1 MYIAL
6 ILHVPGD
13 ASGVFTTVVRKER
26 VHCHTRVV
34 LALASP
40 GAREVIVRNIKQAQR
55 TKVIA
60 SFILISLAL
69 STSAE
74 QPARLTANTP
84 PPQNSAITTSQNGM
98 IRVTI
103 ASVSPMLGP
112 RQVRY
117 RVGERIPI
125 TIELTN
131 ISNQPVYSC
140 VSGDLYQDL
149 PRLTRNGHLLPYMRW
164 QTYIM
169 RTVQK
174 DQTCL
179 HEDLPDSVLLR
190 PNEPI
195 VVDSLIVVDDA
206 ALPTG
211 AVAWYDRLTPG
222 TYELSV
228 QRRFGCC
235 DGPMVESNK
244 ISFDVVP

>member
-1 MYIAL
+1 
-6 ILHVPGD
+6 VQCD
-13 ASGVFTTVVRKER
+13 TQ
-26 VHCHTRVV
+26 VV

-40 GAREVIVRNIKQAQR
+40 RAREVDVKNIKQGQA

-60 SFILISLAL
+60 SLILASLAL
-69 STSAE
+69 SVSAKK
-74 QPARLTANTP
+74 PASVTKP
-84 PPQNSAITTSQNGM
+84 HPEDSQNATNQSAP

-103 ASVSPMLGP
+103 NSVSPMLGP
-112 RQVRY
+112 PQTRY
-117 RVGERIPI
+117 RVGEQIPI
-125 TIELTN
+125 NIELTN

-140 VSGDLYQDL
+140 VSGDVYQDL
-149 PRLTRNGHLLPYMRW
+149 PRLTKNGRLLPYTKW
-164 QTYIM
+164 QAYVM
-169 RTVQK
+169 HTVRQ
-174 DQTCL
+174 DETCL

-190 PNEPI
+190 PNEPV

-222 TYELSV
+222 TYQLSV

-244 ISFDVVP
+244 ISFEVVA

>member
-1 MYIAL
+1 VSI
-6 ILHVPGD
+6 
-13 ASGVFTTVVRKER
+13 
-26 VHCHTRVV
+26 
-34 LALASP
+34 
-40 GAREVIVRNIKQAQR
+40 IKQGHT

-60 SFILISLAL
+60 SLILVTLAL
-69 STSAE
+69 SAAAE
-74 QPARLTANTP
+74 QQPAPLIPETSQADHPESATKQNTP
-84 PPQNSAITTSQNGM
+84 IT
-98 IRVTI
+98 VTI
-103 ASVSPMLGP
+103 NSVSPMLGP
-112 RQVRY
+112 PQTHY
-117 RVGERIPI
+117 RVGEQIPI
-125 TIELTN
+125 AIELTN
-131 ISNQPVYSC
+131 ITNQPVYSC

-149 PRLTRNGHLLPYMRW
+149 PRLTKNGRLLPFTRW

-169 RTVQK
+169 RTVQR

-190 PNEPI
+190 PNEPA

>member
-1 MYIAL
+1 
-6 ILHVPGD
+6 
-13 ASGVFTTVVRKER
+13 VFTTVELKER
-26 VHCHTRVV
+26 VCSVTLKSW

-40 GAREVIVRNIKQAQR
+40 RAREVIVKNIMQGHT

-60 SFILISLAL
+60 SLILVSLAL
-69 STSAE
+69 SAFAE
-74 QPARLTANTP
+74 KPALLTAANP
-84 PPQNSAITTSQNGM
+84 HSKIPDSTTNESSP

-103 ASVSPMLGP
+103 NSVSPMLGP
-112 RQVRY
+112 SQTHY
-117 RVGERIPI
+117 HAGEQIPI
-125 TIELTN
+125 NIELTN
-131 ISNQPVYSC
+131 VSKQPVYSC
-140 VSGDLYQDL
+140 VSGDVYQDL
-149 PRLTRNGHLLPYMRW
+149 PRLTKNGGLIPYTRW

-169 RTVQK
+169 QTVRR

-211 AVAWYDRLTPG
+211 AVAWYDHLTPG

-235 DGPMVESNK
+235 DGPMVESNT